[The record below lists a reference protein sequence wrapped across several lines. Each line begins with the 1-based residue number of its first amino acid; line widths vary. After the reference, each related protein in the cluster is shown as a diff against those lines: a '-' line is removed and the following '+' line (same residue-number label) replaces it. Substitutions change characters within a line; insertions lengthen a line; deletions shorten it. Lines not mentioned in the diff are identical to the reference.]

1 MSRTTKAYFTLSCF
15 GPFILLFPNT
25 FKWFD
30 FTIFWFWAL
39 YVMNVV
45 DFTIFWF
52 WALRHE
58 CCWLYNFL
66 ILSVRHE
73 CCWLYNLLILSVT
86 SWMLLTLQ
94 SFDLERYVM
103 NVVDFTIF
111 WFWALRHECYYRN
124 KSCALNQVRY
134 LRFYYLLLQK

>member
-1 MSRTTKAYFTLSCF
+1 MTLQSFDFERTSCHECCWLYN
-15 GPFILLFPNT
+15 LLFLSVRHVMNVV
-25 FKWFD
+25 D
-30 FTIFWFWAL
+30 FTIFCFWA

-45 DFTIFWF
+45 DFTIFCFWAYVMNVVNFTIFCF

-58 CCWLYNFL
+58 CFWLYNLL

-103 NVVDFTIF
+103 NVVDFTIPWSLTF
-111 WFWALRHECYYRN
+111 LTWCRT
-124 KSCALNQVRY
+124 
-134 LRFYYLLLQK
+134 